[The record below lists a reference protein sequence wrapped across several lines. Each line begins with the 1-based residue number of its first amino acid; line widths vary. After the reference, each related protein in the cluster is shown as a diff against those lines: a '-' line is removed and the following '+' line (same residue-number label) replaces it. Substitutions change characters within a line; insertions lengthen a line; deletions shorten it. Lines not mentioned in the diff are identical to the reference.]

1 MPMSADHGY
10 YGLYALRRA
19 VLVAMAP
26 LESRDNLLV
35 TGMVGGDPAIA
46 WAASSAGDISSPSGP
61 QPAGGRDI
69 GTSPHAGNAR
79 VSPGHRAGLDSRI
92 VELVDLAK
100 GGDSDAFGQ
109 LYEHYVGQVYRYLYY
124 RVGSVTLA
132 EDLTSEA
139 FFRALRSLDSF
150 NWQGK
155 DFGAWLTTIAR
166 NLAMDHYKSG
176 LHRLEVTTDEIT
188 NHDSATDGPEDDVI
202 TRSTNE
208 ILLKSLR
215 KLSPEQQDCLVLRF
229 LQGLSIA
236 QTAQALN
243 RSEGAIKQLQLRAT
257 RSLASMLPE
266 DLR

>member
-1 MPMSADHGY
+1 MPMWADRVD

-19 VLVAMAP
+19 VLLAMVPRAC
-26 LESRDNLLV
+26 RDDLLGNAV
-35 TGMVGGDPAIA
+35 IGDPSPV
-46 WAASSAGDISSPSGP
+46 WAASSAGGNPSPIGP
-61 QPAGGRDI
+61 QPARARDI
-69 GTSPHAGNAR
+69 DMTRQGGGAR
-79 VSPGHRAGLDSRI
+79 LDTGQQAGLDSRI
-92 VELVDLAK
+92 VALVELAK
-100 GGDSDAFGQ
+100 TGDSDAFGQ

-124 RVGSVTLA
+124 RVGSVALA

-139 FFRALRSLDSF
+139 FFRALRSLNSF

-166 NLAMDHYKSG
+166 NLALDHYKSG
-176 LHRLEVTTDEIT
+176 RHRLEVTTDEIT
-188 NHDSATDGPEDDVI
+188 HHDSFTEGPEDDVI

-236 QTAQALN
+236 QTAKALN

-257 RSLASMLPE
+257 RNLAKLLP
-266 DLR
+266 DGLR

>member
-1 MPMSADHGY
+1 MPMLAGRGY

-19 VLVAMAP
+19 VLLAMAP
-26 LESRDNLLV
+26 LEGRDNLLV
-35 TGMVGGDPAIA
+35 TAVVGGDPGPA

-61 QPAGGRDI
+61 QPARGRDI
-69 GTSPHAGNAR
+69 GTSPHGGRAR
-79 VSPGHRAGLDSRI
+79 ADTGHQAGLDSRI
-92 VELVDLAK
+92 VELVELAK
-100 GGDSDAFGQ
+100 AGDSDAFGQ

-176 LHRLEVTTDEIT
+176 RHRLEVTTDQIT
-188 NHDSATDGPEDDVI
+188 NHDSSTEGPEDDVI

-208 ILLKSLR
+208 ILLRSLR
-215 KLSPEQQDCLVLRF
+215 KLSPEQQDCLVMRF

-236 QTAQALN
+236 QTAKALN

-257 RSLASMLPE
+257 RNLAKLLP
-266 DLR
+266 DGLR

>member
-1 MPMSADHGY
+1 MSVDHHY
-10 YGLYALRRA
+10 HGLYALRRA
-19 VLVAMAP
+19 VLLAMAAP
-26 LESRDNLLV
+26 ESRDNLLV
-35 TGMVGGDPAIA
+35 AAMVGGDPGPV
-46 WAASSAGDISSPSGP
+46 WAASSAGGISSPSGP
-61 QPAGGRDI
+61 QPAGDRDI
-69 GTSPHAGNAR
+69 GTSQHGGSAQ
-79 VSPGHRAGLDSRI
+79 VDTGHQAGLDSRI
-92 VELVDLAK
+92 VALVELAK
-100 GGDSDAFGQ
+100 AGDSDAFGQ
-109 LYEHYVGQVYRYLYY
+109 LYEHYVGQVYRFLYY

-166 NLAMDHYKSG
+166 NLAMDYYKSG
-176 LHRLEVTTDEIT
+176 RHRLEMATDEIT
-188 NHDSATDGPEDDVI
+188 NHDSATEGPEDDVI

-236 QTAQALN
+236 QTAKALN

-257 RSLASMLPE
+257 RNLAKLLPE
-266 DLR
+266 GLR

>member
-1 MPMSADHGY
+1 MEISDMQQVDRPRG
-10 YGLYALRRA
+10 RA
-19 VLVAMAP
+19 RP
-26 LESRDNLLV
+26 
-35 TGMVGGDPAIA
+35 GGDPL
-46 WAASSAGDISSPSGP
+46 SSGR
-61 QPAGGRDI
+61 PAGGQAVGPGPQR
-69 GTSPHAGNAR
+69 GSGR
-79 VSPGHRAGLDSRI
+79 VDTGHQAGLDSRI
-92 VELVDLAK
+92 VALVELAK
-100 GGDSDAFGQ
+100 AGDSDAFGQ
-109 LYEHYVGQVYRYLYY
+109 LYEHYVGQVCRYLYY
-124 RVGSVTLA
+124 RVGSVPLA

-139 FFRALRSLDSF
+139 FFRALRSMDSF
-150 NWQGK
+150 KWQGK

-188 NHDSATDGPEDDVI
+188 NHDSATEGPEDDVI

-257 RSLASMLPE
+257 RNLAKLLP
-266 DLR
+266 DGLR

>member
-1 MPMSADHGY
+1 MPMSADRGY

-19 VLVAMAP
+19 VLLAMAP
-26 LESRDNLLV
+26 LESRDNFLV
-35 TGMVGGDPAIA
+35 TAVVGGDPGPA

-61 QPAGGRDI
+61 QRAGQ
-69 GTSPHAGNAR
+69 
-79 VSPGHRAGLDSRI
+79 AGLDSRI

-100 GGDSDAFGQ
+100 AGESDAFGQ

-124 RVGSVTLA
+124 RLGSVTLA

-150 NWQGK
+150 NWQGN

-188 NHDSATDGPEDDVI
+188 NHDSATEGPEDDVI

-208 ILLKSLR
+208 ILLKNLR

-236 QTAQALN
+236 QTAHALN

-257 RSLASMLPE
+257 RNLAKLLP
-266 DLR
+266 DGLR